1 MEKLDGMQ
9 AIQAV
14 RSSKQSTKCDPGWLA
29 DKIKILFSSYR
40 LDQYP
45 EPKSFLAQVGMVLE
59 QYDAAIVAHVTSP
72 LTGIQRKCKFPPSI
86 AEVVEECERVSI
98 EMAEAARRRATKVN
112 LNREPIRRDKPKP
125 GEDYDSMFKQY
136 GRPIGRFE

>member
-1 MEKLDGMQ
+1 MEKLDGNQ

-14 RSSKQSTKCDPGWLA
+14 RSSRPSTKCEPGWLA

-45 EPKSFLAQVGMVLE
+45 EPKSFLAQVGMVME
-59 QYDAAIVAHVTSP
+59 RYDAAVVAHVTSP
-72 LTGIQRKCKFPPSI
+72 LTGLQRKCKFPPSI
-86 AEVVEECERVSI
+86 AEVVEECEKVAGDMANTARLRALPKSTGPTRVD
-98 EMAEAARRRATKVN
+98 R
-112 LNREPIRRDKPKP
+112 PKP